1 MHLIYICIKYNTNHL
16 WTGGFLLIECSKCK
30 KKINTIPFGKRHD
43 NSLLD
48 VNSKL
53 GAGIFILHISTMSMN
68 MSSMITNVQDSIKSF
83 NTVFVILCNNI
94 IGCIVQN
101 SV

>member
-1 MHLIYICIKYNTNHL
+1 MNRRLSTNRM
-16 WTGGFLLIECSKCK
+16 FQMQKK

-53 GAGIFILHISTMSMN
+53 GAGIFILHI
-68 MSSMITNVQDSIKSF
+68 
-83 NTVFVILCNNI
+83 
-94 IGCIVQN
+94 
-101 SV
+101 